1 MLKAGLNRGWM
12 AVGLLVIA
20 AGTAAAGAG
29 ELKAKDVGHGLAG
42 EWEGQLQLRSSSG
55 KLSASLGSM
64 SAVLDESSS
73 TLEMYYEGFA
83 FGEAVD
89 GAMILSFRAHDPGLA
104 VRDRAVQFRM
114 QSSVGGDEGE
124 SPDAGDSFAMMGMS
138 EAHGEVRTL
147 FTRASHDVWD
157 IECQQ
162 MDEDGEWMSVLTL
175 QLDRMDEGERSAAA
189 DQFAMAGPLRALR
202 RERAL
207 ASVPT
212 DE

>member
-1 MLKAGLNRGWM
+1 MLKAGLNRGWV

-73 TLEMYYEGFA
+73 TLEIYYEGFA

-114 QSSVGGDEGE
+114 QSSAGGDDGE

-147 FTRASHDVWD
+147 FTRANHDVWD

-189 DQFAMAGPLRALR
+189 DQFTMAGPLRALR
-202 RERAL
+202 RDRAL